1 MVTTVLEAPARTL
14 RALQIG
20 MTAVQG
26 RRGGVD
32 RYYFNLIRAL
42 DALDVRTH
50 GLVAG
55 DRSAVDAEALQ
66 ASMECFAAD
75 GTSLLTRWGALRR
88 AVGRAVPETDVVVSH
103 FAPYAF
109 PVLDQ
114 IRTKPLAVHFHGPW
128 ALESAVE
135 GAGTLAVR
143 TKRLIEQA
151 VYRTGDRFIVLSQAF
166 ADILAGEYG
175 VARDA
180 IRIIP
185 GGVDVGRFR
194 TVGSRAD
201 ARRALGWPVDRP
213 TIVTVRRLVRAKGLE
228 RLIDAAVEIR
238 AAIPDVALHIVGTG
252 PLAADLAER
261 VRERGLETT
270 VSFAGFV
277 GEEQL
282 ADVYRA
288 ADLFVVP
295 TVALEG
301 FGLVVVEAL
310 ACGTPVV
317 VTPVAGLPEVVRD
330 LDPSLVLASADAP
343 DIARGVIDALRG
355 TVPVPSEAACVAY
368 AQRFDWPV
376 IARRV
381 RAVYAEIA

>member
-1 MVTTVLEAPARTL
+1 VTTVLEAPARTL

-42 DALDVRTH
+42 DALDVETH

-55 DRSAVDAEALQ
+55 DRAAVDEEALQ
-66 ASMECFAAD
+66 ATMECFAAE
-75 GTSLLTRWGALRR
+75 GTSLLTRWGALRK
-88 AVGRAVPETDVVVSH
+88 AVGRAIPHTDIVVSH

-114 IRTKPLAVHFHGPW
+114 IRSTPFVVHFHGPW

-135 GAGTLAVR
+135 GAGKLAVS
-143 TKRLIEQA
+143 TKRFIEQA
-151 VYRTGDRFIVLSQAF
+151 VYRAGDRFIVLSQAF
-166 ADILAGEYG
+166 ADILAREYG
-175 VARDA
+175 VSPSA
-180 IRIIP
+180 IRVVP

-213 TIVTVRRLVRAKGLE
+213 TLVTVRRLVRAKGLE
-228 RLIDAAVEIR
+228 RLIDAAVAVR
-238 AAIPDVALHIVGTG
+238 DAIPDVALHIVGTG
-252 PLAADLAER
+252 PLAVELADR
-261 VRERGLETT
+261 VRERGLENT
-270 VSFAGFV
+270 VYFGGFV
-277 GEEQL
+277 AEERL

-310 ACGTPVV
+310 ACGTPVL
-317 VTPVAGLPEVVRD
+317 VTPIAGLPEVVRD
-330 LDPSLVLASADAP
+330 LDPSLILPSADAP
-343 DIARGVIDALRG
+343 DIARGIIDALRG
-355 TVPVPSEAACVAY
+355 TVPLPSEDACVAY

-376 IARRV
+376 IAKRV
-381 RAVYAEIA
+381 RAVYGEVV